1 MPNCKQ
7 AIPTK
12 HKMMHA
18 CETKQFKSK
27 EPASPPWPSL
37 ETGTTSA
44 KSHNQELLDLMAALT
59 SLLLGHSRHHIPC
72 YCMGRAKCS
81 DSWFRIV
88 RRLRFALQL
97 IIPY

>member
-1 MPNCKQ
+1 MPNCKE

-37 ETGTTSA
+37 EMGTTSA

-59 SLLLGHSRHHIPC
+59 SLLLGHSRHHITLLL
-72 YCMGRAKCS
+72 YG
-81 DSWFRIV
+81 DSKV
-88 RRLRFALQL
+88 L
-97 IIPY
+97 

>member
-37 ETGTTSA
+37 AMGTTSA

-59 SLLLGHSRHHIPC
+59 SLLLGHSRHHITLLL
-72 YCMGRAKCS
+72 YG
-81 DSWFRIV
+81 DSKV
-88 RRLRFALQL
+88 L
-97 IIPY
+97 

>member
-7 AIPTK
+7 AIQTK

-59 SLLLGHSRHHIPC
+59 IPSFWDILDITYLATVWGQQSALTHGLG
-72 YCMGRAKCS
+72 
-81 DSWFRIV
+81 
-88 RRLRFALQL
+88 L
-97 IIPY
+97 